1 MIFRVSH
8 RLQLSGNKFLK
19 GLENV
24 LRNDFR
30 VEIIEKRVEI
40 KNRAQ
45 SIKNKYGVK
54 KGSNSIPFFCSYVKY
69 LF

>member
-1 MIFRVSH
+1 MILAVNH

-40 KNRAQ
+40 IEYRVEIKTRA
-45 SIKNKYGVK
+45 
-54 KGSNSIPFFCSYVKY
+54 
-69 LF
+69 